1 MKAIKETRR
10 SERKLR
16 EYLQTLDKDR
26 LINLFLQIQW
36 EHDIAFEQ
44 LEELGYHFGEIIKPE
59 DKKTED
65 IWQFNY
71 TFDIDDGGNISIKDA
86 EKVYE
91 LRGN

>member
-1 MKAIKETRR
+1 MKQSKEVRN

-26 LINLFLQIQW
+26 LINLFLQIKW

-44 LEELGYHFGEIIKPE
+44 LEELGYGFGEAIKPE
-59 DKKTED
+59 DKKIEE
-65 IWQFNY
+65 IEQINY
-71 TFDIDDGGNISIKDA
+71 ACDVDDEGNISIKDA

>member
-36 EHDIAFEQ
+36 EHDIAFHQ
-44 LEELGYHFGEIIKPE
+44 LEELGYGFGEAIKPE
-59 DKKTED
+59 DKKIEE
-65 IWQFNY
+65 IEQINY
-71 TFDIDDGGNISIKDA
+71 TFDVDDEGNISIKDA
-86 EKVYE
+86 EKVYT
-91 LRGN
+91 LGI

>member
-1 MKAIKETRR
+1 MKQSKESRK

-26 LINLFLQIQW
+26 LINLFLQIKW

-44 LEELGYHFGEIIKPE
+44 LEELGYSFGEAIKPE
-59 DKKTED
+59 DKKTEE
-65 IWQFNY
+65 IEQINY
-71 TFDIDDGGNISIKDA
+71 TFDVDDEGNISIKDP
-86 EKVYE
+86 EKVYK

>member
-1 MKAIKETRR
+1 MKVSKEARR

-44 LEELGYHFGEIIKPE
+44 LEELGYGFGEAIKPE

-65 IWQFNY
+65 IEKFNY
-71 TFDIDDGGNISIKDA
+71 TFDVDDEGNINIKDA
-86 EKVYE
+86 EKIYISE
-91 LRGN
+91 R

>member
-1 MKAIKETRR
+1 MKVSKEAKK

-16 EYLQTLDKDR
+16 EYLQTLDKDK

-36 EHDIAFEQ
+36 ERDIAFHQ
-44 LEELGYHFGEIIKPE
+44 LEELGYGFGEAIKLE
-59 DKKTED
+59 DKRMED
-65 IWQFNY
+65 VEKFNY
-71 TFDIDDGGNISIKDA
+71 TFDVDDKGNISIKDA